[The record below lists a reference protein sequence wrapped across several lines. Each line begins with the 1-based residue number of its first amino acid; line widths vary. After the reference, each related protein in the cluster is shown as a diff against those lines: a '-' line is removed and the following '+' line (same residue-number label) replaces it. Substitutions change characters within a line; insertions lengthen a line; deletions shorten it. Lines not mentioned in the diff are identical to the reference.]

1 MSLLVEDFSVD
12 LSPESIL
19 AWSQFGLLGMFGG
32 LASYFWPP
40 STEMRFEWRM
50 FLGKLVISFFLG
62 KVAAEFIA
70 VDNTYRSGLIPVLG
84 FFAHPVLGII
94 ETKVKAWV
102 SHFNPP
108 GAR

>member
-1 MSLLVEDFSVD
+1 MD

-40 STEMRFEWRM
+40 STDMRFEWRM

-62 KVAAEFIA
+62 KVAGEFLS
-70 VDNTYRSGLIPVLG
+70 VDYAYRSGLIPVLG
-84 FFAHPVLGII
+84 FFAHPVLGVI
-94 ETKVKAWV
+94 EIKVKAWV
-102 SHFNPP
+102 KTVNPP
-108 GAR
+108 GAP

>member
-1 MSLLVEDFSVD
+1 MD
-12 LSPESIL
+12 LSLPSVL

-40 STEMRFEWRM
+40 STDMRFEWKL

-70 VDNTYRSGLIPVLG
+70 VDYTYRSGLIPVLG

-94 ETKVKAWV
+94 EIKVKDWV
-102 SHFNPP
+102 SNVNPP
-108 GAR
+108 GAQ